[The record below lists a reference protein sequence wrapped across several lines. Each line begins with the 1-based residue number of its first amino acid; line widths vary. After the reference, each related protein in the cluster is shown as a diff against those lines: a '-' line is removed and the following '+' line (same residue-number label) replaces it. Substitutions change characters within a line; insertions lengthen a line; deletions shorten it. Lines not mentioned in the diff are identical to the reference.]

1 MNMSMS
7 IESQQTNDTDLTKRF
22 NETLANILMNQSD
35 CINYYTEFLTLCAF
49 YKKVSTANVAII
61 ERIIKTLDV
70 INKHKN
76 IVEFNVQDL
85 AWDVEDP
92 ELYKFM
98 TCMVN
103 L

>member
-1 MNMSMS
+1 MNMS
-7 IESQQTNDTDLTKRF
+7 IESQQTTGIDLTKRF
-22 NETLANILMNQSD
+22 NEKLANVLVNQAD
-35 CINYYTEFLTLCAF
+35 CSNYYTEFFTLCAF
-49 YKKVSTANVAII
+49 YKKVSTANIAII
-61 ERIIKTLDV
+61 EMIIKTLDV
-70 INKHKN
+70 IKKHKN

-98 TCMVN
+98 TCVIN